1 MICHRCCNNTWLRGD
16 VKFLFECWTRCLN
29 EWVHFWLFSKEFPN
43 VVRRSCEH
51 FTNFSED
58 YRCLPMIYE
67 KDSKMFQLNI
77 DKLRLIQHFNEENS
91 STNMTSSISDASFYM
106 HSMTIFLSG
115 ENRVSPCVAH
125 NNSHFDF
132 ILYYNSKIFLRGRGV
147 LMHST
152 TTTTKWKHWQRYSCL
167 LLCIHRLN

>member
-1 MICHRCCNNTWLRGD
+1 MAARRCEISLR
-16 VKFLFECWTRCLN
+16 VLNSMSQWVSAFLTIFQRISECCPK
-29 EWVHFWLFSKEFPN
+29 VM
-43 VVRRSCEH
+43 H

-115 ENRVSPCVAH
+115 ENLVSPCVAH

-152 TTTTKWKHWQRYSCL
+152 TTTTKWKHWQRYNCL